1 MQSIAKKL
9 LFTDY
14 YKHYDGEIETRTHN
28 VVRSLEMPLDEIW
41 MDFKQKVRK
50 NVKRANSNGLQII
63 VENTDEH
70 IEDFLRIYYCTMD
83 RTNADE
89 AYYFSRQFYKN
100 LSEMKDN
107 VMYFYVVYQGQIIS
121 TELVI
126 YGKNNCYS
134 YLGGGTDREYFGQKK
149 KD

>member
-1 MQSIAKKL
+1 M
-9 LFTDY
+9 FTDY

-134 YLGGGTDREYFGQKK
+134 YLGGVQIGNILN
-149 KD
+149 